1 MCLLRFATVEQSL
14 LQTLQKVLP
23 SCTGL
28 WSARL
33 VLLENSFPQI
43 SQGKLYCGGP
53 HARAASKWS
62 RNKTALE
69 RVQNLYYCLFDRL
82 QDTSF
87 RVGYFQVSI
96 QVGPCWL
103 DFSTDCAG
111 GLAIMYCL
119 VVGQTLR
126 TFKSLVTLRALVE
139 PLLFIGASQIWT
151 ATGKKPIV
159 HACWKIY
166 IAPSDI
172 QLVVKLWIRA
182 ALQGYL

>member
-1 MCLLRFATVEQSL
+1 MSSCASSDLPLLNRACCKHCRRFYLRAPVCG
-14 LQTLQKVLP
+14 LQDLFYWKILFHKFHRAN
-23 SCTGL
+23 CT
-28 WSARL
+28 AD
-33 VLLENSFPQI
+33 
-43 SQGKLYCGGP
+43 CGGP

-139 PLLFIGASQIWT
+139 PLLFIGASQILT

-159 HACWKIY
+159 
-166 IAPSDI
+166 P
-172 QLVVKLWIRA
+172 
-182 ALQGYL
+182 